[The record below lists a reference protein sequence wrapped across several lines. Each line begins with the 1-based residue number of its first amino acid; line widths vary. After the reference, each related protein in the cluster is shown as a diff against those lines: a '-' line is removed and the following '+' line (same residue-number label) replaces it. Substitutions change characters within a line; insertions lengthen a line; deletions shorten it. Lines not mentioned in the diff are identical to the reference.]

1 MKALCVFCGSSSGTD
16 PAYRA
21 AAVAMGE
28 VLASQGVRLVYGGGR
43 VGLMGLLA
51 DTVLAQGG
59 EVYGVIPE
67 ALVCLEVQHHGL
79 TRQHIVANMHERKAL
94 MADLADGF
102 VALPGGIGTF
112 EELFEVWT
120 WGQLGMH
127 AKPYGLLNVSGFYD
141 GLLSFLDHAQ
151 QQGFLRAPHRDMLL
165 NDTDPARLL
174 QGLREYQPPVVQG
187 WIERRDT

>member
-1 MKALCVFCGSSSGTD
+1 MKALCVFCGSSSGAD

-21 AAVAMGE
+21 AAVALGE
-28 VLASQGVRLVYGGGR
+28 VLANQGVRLVYGGGR

-51 DTVLAQGG
+51 DTVLARGG

-67 ALVCLEVQHHGL
+67 ALVRLEVQHEGL

-94 MADLADGF
+94 MAELADGF

-141 GLLSFLDHAQ
+141 GLLAFLDHAQ

-165 NDTDPARLL
+165 NDTDPAQLL
-174 QGLREYQPPVVQG
+174 QRLRDYQPPVVQG
-187 WIERRDT
+187 WIERSDT